1 MATTI
6 DGNRDP
12 SLSPTGSNGAPATK
26 GYRGIAM
33 EGRIARWYART
44 RGTESQI
51 VAWRKQAA
59 AVAELLPGGGEVLE
73 VAPGPGYFAIEMA
86 RLARLHVT
94 GLDISRT
101 FVAIATHNARSAGM
115 ALTFRQ
121 GDASRMPF
129 DDGSFDVVVCQA
141 AFKNFSRPQAA
152 VDEMYRVL
160 RPNGVARIEDMRRD
174 ASDAGIR
181 EEVRA
186 MHLGAFRALLTRSAL
201 RSLRRRAY
209 TVEEFRRFARAS
221 PFGGGEVVTSGI
233 GLELTMRRPRS
244 SAASVPL

>member
-1 MATTI
+1 MTI
-6 DGNRDP
+6 DGNRDF
-12 SLSPTGSNGAPATK
+12 SRSSTRSDETPTTK
-26 GYRGIAM
+26 GYRGMGM

-51 VAWRKQAA
+51 AAWRRQAA
-59 AVAELLPGGGEVLE
+59 EVAELVPDGGEVLE

-86 RLARLHVT
+86 RLRRFRVT

-101 FVAIATHNARSAGM
+101 FVEIATENARSAGVT
-115 ALTFRQ
+115 LRIRQ

-129 DDGSFDVVVCQA
+129 DDRSFDLIVCQA
-141 AFKNFSRPQAA
+141 AFKNFSRPQAT

-174 ASDAGIR
+174 ASDGGIR
-181 EEVRA
+181 DEVRA
-186 MHLGAFRALLTRSAL
+186 MHLGAFRALMTRNAL

-209 TVEEFRRFARAS
+209 TLEEFHRFARAS
-221 PFGGGEVVTSGI
+221 PFGGGDIVASGI
-233 GLELTMRRPRS
+233 GLELTMRRPGI
-244 SAASVPL
+244 AAAPVPS